1 MSSVKIR
8 CPEERDRTLA
18 LEMLRDAEV
27 MRFLGPHRPLTQ
39 TEAMDWFDDALH
51 KPSRFAIADAKT
63 DEFIGFCGL
72 KKINDIWDFGYFLRS
87 EFWGRGIA
95 TEACRIVIE
104 RLSTQADFSNTQVF
118 IADDNKASK
127 RVAEKLG
134 WNRRQSGYNNGEFG
148 HFYLI
153 AP

>member
-1 MSSVKIR
+1 
-8 CPEERDRTLA
+8 
-18 LEMLRDAEV
+18 
-27 MRFLGPHRPLTQ
+27 
-39 TEAMDWFDDALH
+39 MDWFDDALH
-51 KPSRFAIADAKT
+51 KPSRFAVAIAVAIADAKT

-118 IADDNKASK
+118 IADDNRASK

>member
-1 MSSVKIR
+1 
-8 CPEERDRTLA
+8 
-18 LEMLRDAEV
+18 

-95 TEACRIVIE
+95 FG
-104 RLSTQADFSNTQVF
+104 SS
-118 IADDNKASK
+118 DDNWSSLKWLQTPALFSSK
-127 RVAEKLG
+127 
-134 WNRRQSGYNNGEFG
+134 
-148 HFYLI
+148 
-153 AP
+153 